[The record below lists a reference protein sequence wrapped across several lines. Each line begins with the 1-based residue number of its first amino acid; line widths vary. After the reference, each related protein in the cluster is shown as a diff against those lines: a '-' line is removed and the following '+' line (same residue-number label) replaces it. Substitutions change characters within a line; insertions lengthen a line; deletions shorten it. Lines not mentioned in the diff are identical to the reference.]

1 LVQLLVHHKWFIRAI
16 LAIFWATELIA
27 WLLNYGFL
35 TYLAEKYTWLLL
47 IILFLT
53 FKYFLEPFYA
63 PFCTLKTRGGD
74 AVMERS
80 TKILLVITACLGAL
94 LFTVLFFEGSR
105 NWIISSAN
113 KSVFKPAM
121 SLWLGFVN
129 WLDGFRA
136 SYMLGFGLLGGLIL
150 AVVINTIALPK
161 IRHTK
166 ISTPNL
172 PGLDIQREPAEPEPS
187 PIPRDL
193 VEEPVSA
200 EA

>member
-1 LVQLLVHHKWFIRAI
+1 LVQLIIHHRWLIRLCLGA
-16 LAIFWATELIA
+16 FWITEFVA
-27 WLLNYGFL
+27 WLLGYGFL
-35 TYLAEKYTWLLL
+35 TYLAQKYTWALL
-47 IILFLT
+47 IIFFLT
-53 FKYFLEPFYA
+53 FKYMLEPFYL
-63 PFCTLKTRGGD
+63 PFIKITSEGGETI
-74 AVMERS
+74 MEKS
-80 TKILLVITACLGAL
+80 TKILCVIIAILGSLLGAIL
-94 LFTVLFFEGSR
+94 LFEDAR
-105 NWIISSAN
+105 NWIITTTN
-113 KSVFKPAM
+113 KSVLQPIM
-121 SLWLGFVN
+121 GSWLGFVN